1 MLERRVSEAIAYL
14 RRLLAIIDRDGGYR
28 TAEDQAT
35 IRGARALLRELGET
49 KPNGQSRK

>member
-1 MLERRVSEAIAYL
+1 MTEAVTYL

-35 IRGARALLRELGET
+35 IRGARRLLAELGAT
-49 KPNGQSRK
+49 PPNGHRK